1 MLREVLLHGRKR
13 AVVLVSSKEARIVE
27 FQSSGSCISFPD
39 VLLHQR
45 DSANPTSSCPP
56 LRLRRA
62 CVNCVNL
69 NLGQASIRFQT
80 CRLDPPSASTK
91 LKL

>member
-1 MLREVLLHGRKR
+1 M
-13 AVVLVSSKEARIVE
+13 ALVSLKEARIVE

-39 VLLHQR
+39 VPLHQR
-45 DSANPTSSCPP
+45 DSANPTPSRPP

-62 CVNCVNL
+62 CVKPNPS
-69 NLGQASIRFQT
+69 QASIRFKT
-80 CRLDPPSASTK
+80 CRLDPPSASTN